1 MVVKILEKMI
11 GEELLL
17 LKIFKGKRV
26 SSFIDAELNRRAMTD
41 APLSPKPE
49 DFWAGRTFAMRHSSR
64 MAA

>member
-1 MVVKILEKMI
+1 MVAKVLEKML

-17 LKIFKGKRV
+17 LKILKGKSE
-26 SSFIDAELNRRAMTD
+26 SSSIDAELDRRATSD
-41 APLSPKPE
+41 APLSCNPE